1 MSDLRQIAIVDDH
14 VMFRKGLVA
23 LVNLFPGYRVLWD
36 AGNGAECIR
45 QLEAGRVAGA
55 AGALPEILL
64 MDIAMPGMDG
74 YAVTAWVRDH
84 LPGIR
89 VLALSTMDGE
99 TAIIRMIRSGARGY
113 VLKDADPAELKKAFD
128 DLLGLGYYY
137 NDLVSRKIIQSVH
150 LFSEDPNHPEA
161 PGRLSDRETLF
172 LQLICSEKTYAEIA
186 REMVVSERTVDGY
199 RDGLFRKL
207 HIGSRVGLVLYAIRN
222 GIVKV

>member
-1 MSDLRQIAIVDDH
+1 MNEIRQIAIVDDH
-14 VMFRKGLVA
+14 MMFRKGLAA
-23 LVNLFPGYRVLWD
+23 LVNLFPGYKVLWD
-36 AGNGAECIR
+36 AGDGAECIR
-45 QLEAGRVAGA
+45 QLEAGAV
-55 AGALPEILL
+55 PDILL
-64 MDIAMPGMDG
+64 IDIAMPGMDG

-113 VLKDADPAELKKAFD
+113 VLKDANPDELKKAFD

-150 LFSEDPNHPEA
+150 LFAEDERHID
-161 PGRLSDRETLF
+161 GGDRLSDRETLF
-172 LQLICSEKTYAEIA
+172 LQLICSERTYYDIA
-186 REMVVSERTVDGY
+186 REMFVSERTVDGY

>member
-1 MSDLRQIAIVDDH
+1 MNKIRQIAIVDDH
-14 VMFRKGLVA
+14 MMFRKGLAA
-23 LVNLFPGYRVLWD
+23 LVNLFAGYRVLWD
-36 AGNGAECIR
+36 AGDGAECIR
-45 QLEAGRVAGA
+45 QLEAGAV
-55 AGALPEILL
+55 PDILL

-113 VLKDADPAELKKAFD
+113 VLKDANPDELKKAFD

-150 LFSEDPNHPEA
+150 LFAEDERNIDA
-161 PGRLSDRETLF
+161 GGRLSDRETLF
-172 LQLICSEKTYAEIA
+172 LQLICSERTYADIA
-186 REMVVSERTVDGY
+186 REMFVSERTVDGY

-207 HIGSRVGLVLYAIRN
+207 KIGSRVGLVLYAIRN

>member
-23 LVNLFPGYRVLWD
+23 LVNLFPGYRVPWD

-45 QLEAGRVAGA
+45 QLEAGREAG
-55 AGALPEILL
+55 GALPDILL

-74 YAVTAWVRDH
+74 FAVTAWVREH

-113 VLKDADPAELKKAFD
+113 VLKDANPDELKKAFD
-128 DLLGLGYYY
+128 DLLGLRYYY

-150 LFSEDPNHPEA
+150 LFAEDERNIEA
-161 PGRLSDRETLF
+161 GDRLSDRETLF
-172 LQLICSEKTYAEIA
+172 LQLI
-186 REMVVSERTVDGY
+186 
-199 RDGLFRKL
+199 
-207 HIGSRVGLVLYAIRN
+207 
-222 GIVKV
+222 

>member
-1 MSDLRQIAIVDDH
+1 MNEIRQIAIVDDH
-14 VMFRKGLVA
+14 MMFRKGLAA
-23 LVNLFPGYRVLWD
+23 LVNLFPGYKVLWD
-36 AGNGAECIR
+36 AGDGAECIR
-45 QLEAGRVAGA
+45 QLEAGVV
-55 AGALPEILL
+55 PDILL

-113 VLKDADPAELKKAFD
+113 VLKDANPDELKKAFD
-128 DLLGLGYYY
+128 DLLGLGFYY

-150 LFSEDPNHPEA
+150 LFAEDERHID
-161 PGRLSDRETLF
+161 GGDRLSDRETLF
-172 LQLICSEKTYAEIA
+172 LQLICSERTYYDIA
-186 REMVVSERTVDGY
+186 REMFVSERTVDGY

>member
-1 MSDLRQIAIVDDH
+1 MNKIRQIAIVDDH
-14 VMFRKGLVA
+14 MMFRKGLAA

-36 AGNGAECIR
+36 AGDGAECIQ
-45 QLEAGRVAGA
+45 QLEAGGV
-55 AGALPEILL
+55 PDILL

-113 VLKDADPAELKKAFD
+113 VLKDANPDELKKAFD

-150 LFSEDPNHPEA
+150 LFAEDERNIDA
-161 PGRLSDRETLF
+161 GDRLSDRETLF
-172 LQLICSEKTYAEIA
+172 LQLICSERTYADIA
-186 REMVVSERTVDGY
+186 REMFVSERTVDGY

-222 GIVKV
+222 GIVKA

>member
-1 MSDLRQIAIVDDH
+1 MNEIRQIAIVDDH
-14 VMFRKGLVA
+14 MMFRKGLAA

-36 AGNGAECIR
+36 AGDGAECIR
-45 QLEAGRVAGA
+45 QLEAGGV
-55 AGALPEILL
+55 PDILL

-137 NDLVSRKIIQSVH
+137 NDQVSRKIIQSVH

-222 GIVKV
+222 GIAKV

>member
-1 MSDLRQIAIVDDH
+1 MNNIRQIAIVDDH
-14 VMFRKGLVA
+14 IMFRKGLAA

-36 AGNGAECIR
+36 AGDGAECIR
-45 QLEAGRVAGA
+45 QLEAGGI
-55 AGALPEILL
+55 PDILL

-113 VLKDADPAELKKAFD
+113 VLKDANPDELKKAFD

-150 LFSEDPNHPEA
+150 LFAEDERSIEV
-161 PGRLSDRETLF
+161 GDRLSDRETLF
-172 LQLICSEKTYAEIA
+172 LQLICSERTYADIA
-186 REMVVSERTVDGY
+186 REMFVSERTVDGY